1 MTKRELISKMA
12 DDSGIT
18 RKDTEKV
25 LNAFISEVTLAL
37 KKKEQVRL
45 FDLGTFLVKKRKAR
59 NGRNPKTGE
68 IIKIKARMVPVF
80 RPAKALREAVKD
92 VH

>member
-37 KKKEQVRL
+37 KKRTSPSFWPGNLSGEKEKS
-45 FDLGTFLVKKRKAR
+45 KKRK
-59 NGRNPKTGE
+59 E
-68 IIKIKARMVPVF
+68 S
-80 RPAKALREAVKD
+80 KD
-92 VH
+92 G

>member
-1 MTKRELISKMA
+1 M
-12 DDSGIT
+12 
-18 RKDTEKV
+18 
-25 LNAFISEVTLAL
+25 
-37 KKKEQVRL
+37 
-45 FDLGTFLVKKRKAR
+45 KKRKAR

-80 RPAKALREAVKD
+80 RPARALREAIKD

>member
-80 RPAKALREAVKD
+80 RPARALREAVKD

>member
-1 MTKRELISKMA
+1 MTKRELILKMA

-68 IIKIKARMVPVF
+68 IIKIKAKMVPVF

>member
-1 MTKRELISKMA
+1 MKIWSFLLTNLLNGIIAIMLLIGGYK
-12 DDSGIT
+12 
-18 RKDTEKV
+18 
-25 LNAFISEVTLAL
+25 
-37 KKKEQVRL
+37 L

-68 IIKIKARMVPVF
+68 IIKIKAKMVPVF
-80 RPAKALREAVKD
+80 RPARALREAVKD